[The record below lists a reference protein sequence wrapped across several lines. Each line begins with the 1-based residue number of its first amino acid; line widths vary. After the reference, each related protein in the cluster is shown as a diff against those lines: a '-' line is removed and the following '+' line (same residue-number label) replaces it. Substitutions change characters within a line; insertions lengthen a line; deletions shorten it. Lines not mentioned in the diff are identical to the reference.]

1 MFSRLAK
8 VQAEQFTNYQMR
20 LLRNTNFNHNF
31 QFQNVLKN
39 SFYGHNSFYPLEERT
54 SRIDNSYLHPKQNNF
69 RPENYI
75 KSGSLTNLNAT
86 SSDSDAP
93 LISTSRN
100 GTLDAS
106 NKYFKQEEKDSRCLD
121 KNDDVTL

>member
-39 SFYGHNSFYPLEERT
+39 SFYGHNSFYPLANEERT
-54 SRIDNSYLHPKQNNF
+54 SRIDNSCLYPKQKNF
-69 RPENYI
+69 QPENYS
-75 KSGSLTNLNAT
+75 KSGSLTNLNT
-86 SSDSDAP
+86 
-93 LISTSRN
+93 ISKS
-100 GTLDAS
+100 LP
-106 NKYFKQEEKDSRCLD
+106 Q
-121 KNDDVTL
+121 